1 MIAVE
6 RMFSMDVVIERA
18 CGMDVH
24 KDNITAC
31 ILTPE
36 GKEIQTFSTKTVFL
50 LQLVDW
56 IKQHNC
62 THVAMEST
70 SVYWKPIVNLLES
83 EDIEFLVVNAQ
94 HMKAVPGRK
103 TDVKDAEWIAKLLR
117 HGLLKASYIPDRNQ
131 RELRELVRYRR
142 SIIEERARQHNR
154 IQKVL
159 EGANIKL
166 GSVVSD
172 VLGVSARDMLDAI
185 ADGEEDPEKL
195 ANFARR
201 SMKKKKE
208 ELELA
213 LKGYINSH
221 QRLMLK
227 TILGHIDFLTEQIE
241 MLDKEVADRVSSHQE
256 DVSRLDSIPGIATRM
271 AEQILSEIGTDVK
284 KQFPTAAHMC
294 SWAGLVPGQNESA
307 GKRKSAKTKKGN
319 KKLRA
324 ALVEAAHSAAKTKNT
339 YLSSQYQ
346 RLAARIGKK
355 RAAVAVGHTI
365 LTIVYHLLNKRQL
378 YVELGADY
386 FDRRKKEIVIK
397 QSIKRLEILGCK
409 VTVEAIA

>member
-1 MIAVE
+1 
-6 RMFSMDVVIERA
+6 MFSMDVVIERA

-31 ILTPE
+31 IMTPE

-70 SVYWKPIVNLLES
+70 SVYWKPIVNLLEA

-172 VLGVSARDMLDAI
+172 VMGVSATRYA
-185 ADGEEDPEKL
+185 
-195 ANFARR
+195 
-201 SMKKKKE
+201 SC
-208 ELELA
+208 
-213 LKGYINSH
+213 H
-221 QRLMLK
+221 C
-227 TILGHIDFLTEQIE
+227 
-241 MLDKEVADRVSSHQE
+241 
-256 DVSRLDSIPGIATRM
+256 RM
-271 AEQILSEIGTDVK
+271 AKMIL
-284 KQFPTAAHMC
+284 
-294 SWAGLVPGQNESA
+294 
-307 GKRKSAKTKKGN
+307 
-319 KKLRA
+319 
-324 ALVEAAHSAAKTKNT
+324 KN
-339 YLSSQYQ
+339 
-346 RLAARIGKK
+346 
-355 RAAVAVGHTI
+355 
-365 LTIVYHLLNKRQL
+365 
-378 YVELGADY
+378 
-386 FDRRKKEIVIK
+386 
-397 QSIKRLEILGCK
+397 
-409 VTVEAIA
+409 

>member
-1 MIAVE
+1 
-6 RMFSMDVVIERA
+6 MFSMDVVIERA

-31 ILTPE
+31 IMTPE

-50 LQLVDW
+50 IQLVDW
-56 IKQHNC
+56 IKQHSC
-62 THVAMEST
+62 THVAVEST
-70 SVYWKPIVNLLES
+70 SVYWKPIVNLLEA

-172 VLGVSARDMLDAI
+172 IMGVSARDMLNAI
-185 ADGEEDPEKL
+185 AEGEEDPEKL

-201 SMKKKKE
+201 TMKKKKE

-213 LKGYINSH
+213 LRGYINPH

-227 TILGHIDFLTEQIE
+227 TILKHIDFLTEQIE
-241 MLDKEVADRVSSHQE
+241 MLDKEVAQRVSKYQE
-256 DVSRLDSIPGIATRM
+256 DIERLDSIPGIATRM
-271 AEQILSEIGTDVK
+271 AEQILSEIGTDIK
-284 KQFPTAAHMC
+284 KQFPSAAHMC
-294 SWAGLVPGQNESA
+294 SWAGLVPGHNESA

-319 KKLRA
+319 KYLRS
-324 ALVEAAHSAAKTKNT
+324 ALTEAAHSVRGSKN
-339 YLSSQYQ
+339 YLGALYRRTAS
-346 RLAARIGKK
+346 RKGKK
-355 RAAVAVGHTI
+355 RAGIVVAHAMLRI
-365 LTIVYHLLNKRQL
+365 SYYLLTREEM
-378 YVELGADY
+378 YVDLGEDY
-386 FDRRKKEIVIK
+386 FDKQKE
-397 QSIKRLEILGCK
+397 QSIVRHSLRRLESLGYT
-409 VTVEAIA
+409 VTLKEPEAS

>member
-1 MIAVE
+1 
-6 RMFSMDVVIERA
+6 MFSMDIVIERA

-31 ILTPE
+31 IMTPE

-50 LQLVDW
+50 IQLVDW
-56 IKQHNC
+56 IKQHSC

-70 SVYWKPIVNLLES
+70 SVYWKPIVNLLEA

-172 VLGVSARDMLDAI
+172 IMGVSARDMLNAI
-185 ADGEEDPEKL
+185 AEGEEDPEKL

-201 SMKKKKE
+201 TMKKKKD
-208 ELELA
+208 ELTLA

-227 TILGHIDFLTEQIE
+227 TILKHIDFLTEQIE
-241 MLDKEVADRVSSHQE
+241 MLDQEVAERVSSHQE
-256 DVSRLDSIPGIATRM
+256 DVERLDSIPGIATRM
-271 AEQILSEIGTDVK
+271 AEQILSEIGTDIK
-284 KQFPTAAHMC
+284 KQFPSAAHMC
-294 SWAGLVPGQNESA
+294 SWAGLVPGHNESA

-319 KKLRA
+319 KYLRS
-324 ALVEAAHSAAKTKNT
+324 ALTEAAHSVRGSKN
-339 YLSSQYQ
+339 YLGALYRRTAS
-346 RLAARIGKK
+346 RKGKK
-355 RAAVAVGHTI
+355 RAGIVVAHAMMRI
-365 LTIVYHLLNKRQL
+365 AYYLLTRKEM
-378 YVELGADY
+378 YVDLGEDY
-386 FDRRKKEIVIK
+386 FDKQRQ
-397 QSIKRLEILGCK
+397 QSIVRHSLRRLESLGYT
-409 VTVEAIA
+409 VTLQEPEAS

>member
-1 MIAVE
+1 
-6 RMFSMDVVIERA
+6 MDVVIERA

-31 ILTPE
+31 VMTAE

-50 LQLVDW
+50 LQLVNW

-70 SVYWKPIVNLLES
+70 SVYWKPIVNLLKA

-185 ADGEEDPEKL
+185 ADDEEDPEKL

-201 SMKKKKE
+201 TMKKKKE

-213 LKGYINSH
+213 LRGYINSH

-227 TILGHIDFLTEQIE
+227 
-241 MLDKEVADRVSSHQE
+241 R
-256 DVSRLDSIPGIATRM
+256 
-271 AEQILSEIGTDVK
+271 
-284 KQFPTAAHMC
+284 

-307 GKRKSAKTKKGN
+307 GKRKSAKTK
-319 KKLRA
+319 RS
-324 ALVEAAHSAAKTKNT
+324 ALTEAAHSVRGSKN
-339 YLSSQYQ
+339 Y
-346 RLAARIGKK
+346 
-355 RAAVAVGHTI
+355 
-365 LTIVYHLLNKRQL
+365 
-378 YVELGADY
+378 LGALY
-386 FDRRKKEIVIK
+386 WRTASRKGKNRAGIVVAHAMLPYLLLSLNPKRNVCRLRR
-397 QSIKRLEILGCK
+397 RLL
-409 VTVEAIA
+409 

>member
-1 MIAVE
+1 
-6 RMFSMDVVIERA
+6 MFSMDVVIERA
-18 CGMDVH
+18 CGMDIH

-31 ILTPE
+31 IMTPE

-50 LQLVDW
+50 IQLVDW
-56 IKQHNC
+56 IKQHSC

-70 SVYWKPIVNLLES
+70 SVYWKPIVNLLEA

-117 HGLLKASYIPDRNQ
+117 HGLLRASYIPDRNQ

-172 VLGVSARDMLDAI
+172 VMGVSARDMLNAI

-201 SMKKKKE
+201 TMKKKKD
-208 ELELA
+208 ELMLA

-227 TILGHIDFLTEQIE
+227 TILKHIDFLTEQIE
-241 MLDKEVADRVSSHQE
+241 MLDQEVTERVSSHQE
-256 DVSRLDSIPGIATRM
+256 DVERLDSIPGIAVRM

-284 KQFPTAAHMC
+284 KQFPSAAHMC

-319 KKLRA
+319 KYLRS
-324 ALVEAAHSAAKTKNT
+324 ALTEAAHSVRGSKN
-339 YLSSQYQ
+339 YLGALYRRTAS
-346 RLAARIGKK
+346 RKGKK
-355 RAAVAVGHTI
+355 RAGIVVAHAMLRI
-365 LTIVYHLLNKRQL
+365 SYYLLTRKEM
-378 YVELGADY
+378 YVDLGEDY
-386 FDRRKKEIVIK
+386 FDKQRQ
-397 QSIKRLEILGCK
+397 QSIVRHSLRRLESLGY
-409 VTVEAIA
+409 TVMLQEPEAS

>member
-1 MIAVE
+1 
-6 RMFSMDVVIERA
+6 MDIIIERA

-31 ILTPE
+31 IMTPQ

-56 IKQHNC
+56 IKQHGC

-70 SVYWKPIVNLLES
+70 SVYWKPIVNLLEA

-103 TDVKDAEWIAKLLR
+103 TDVKDAEWICQLLR
-117 HGLLKASYIPDRNQ
+117 YGLIKASFIPDRDQ

-172 VLGVSARDMLDAI
+172 IMGVSSKNMLRAI
-185 ADGEEDPEKL
+185 ADGVDDPEEL
-195 ANFARR
+195 ANMAQRTLKR
-201 SMKKKKE
+201 KKD

-213 LKGYINSH
+213 LQGYTSPH
-221 QRLMLK
+221 QRLMLR
-227 TILGHIDFLTEQIE
+227 TILTHIDFLSEQIDR
-241 MLDKEVADRVSSHQE
+241 LDQEVARRVSSYQE
-256 DVSRLDSIPGIATRM
+256 DIERLDSIPGISTRM
-271 AEQILSEIGTDVK
+271 AEQILAEIGTDIK
-284 KQFPTAAHMC
+284 NQFPSAAHMC
-294 SWAGLVPGQNESA
+294 SWAGLVPGHNESA
-307 GKRKSAKTKKGN
+307 GKRRSSKTKKGN
-319 KKLRA
+319 KYLRSG
-324 ALVEAAHSAAKTKNT
+324 LTEAAHSVKGSKN
-339 YLSSQYQ
+339 YLGALY
-346 RLAARIGKK
+346 RRTAARKGKK
-355 RAAVAVGHTI
+355 RAGIVVAHAMLRI
-365 LTIVYHLLNKRQL
+365 SYYLLTRKEM
-378 YVELGADY
+378 YVDLGEDY
-386 FDRRKKEIVIK
+386 FDKQRQ
-397 QSIKRLEILGCK
+397 QSIVRHALRRLEGLGYS
-409 VTVEAIA
+409 VTITQSDAS

>member
-1 MIAVE
+1 
-6 RMFSMDVVIERA
+6 MFSMDVVIERA

-31 ILTPE
+31 IMTPE

-50 LQLVDW
+50 IQLVDW
-56 IKQHNC
+56 IKEHNC

-70 SVYWKPIVNLLES
+70 SVYWKPIVNLLEA

-172 VLGVSARDMLDAI
+172 VMGVSGRDMLNAI
-185 ADGEEDPEKL
+185 AEGEEDPEKL

-201 SMKKKKE
+201 TMKKKKD
-208 ELELA
+208 ELMLA

-227 TILGHIDFLTEQIE
+227 TILKHIDFLTEQIE
-241 MLDKEVADRVSSHQE
+241 MLDHEVAGRVSSHQE
-256 DVSRLDSIPGIATRM
+256 DVERLDSIPGIATRM

-284 KQFPTAAHMC
+284 NQFPSAAHMC
-294 SWAGLVPGQNESA
+294 SWAGLVPGHNESA
-307 GKRKSAKTKKGN
+307 GKRKSSKTKKGN
-319 KKLRA
+319 KYLRS
-324 ALVEAAHSAAKTKNT
+324 ALTEAAHSVRGSKN
-339 YLSSQYQ
+339 YLGALYRRTAS
-346 RLAARIGKK
+346 RKGKK
-355 RAAVAVGHTI
+355 RAGIVVAHAMLRI
-365 LTIVYHLLNKRQL
+365 AYYLLTRKEI
-378 YVELGADY
+378 YVDLGEDY
-386 FDRRKKEIVIK
+386 FDKQRQ
-397 QSIKRLEILGCK
+397 QSILRHSLRRLESLGYS
-409 VTVEAIA
+409 VTLQEPEAS

>member
-1 MIAVE
+1 
-6 RMFSMDVVIERA
+6 MDVVIERA

-31 ILTPE
+31 IITPQ
-36 GKEIQTFSTKTVFL
+36 GKEVQTFSTKTVFL
-50 LQLVDW
+50 LKLLDW
-56 IKQHNC
+56 IKQHQC

-70 SVYWKPIVNLLES
+70 SVYWKPIVNLLEA

-94 HMKAVPGRK
+94 HMQAVPGRK

-142 SIIEERARQHNR
+142 SIIEERARQINR

-185 ADGEEDPEKL
+185 ASGEEDPEKL

-201 SMKKKKE
+201 SMKKKKD

-213 LKGYINSH
+213 LKGYIQFH

-227 TILGHIDFLTEQIE
+227 TILRHIDFLTEEIQ
-241 MLDKEVADRVSSHQE
+241 MLDQEVANRVRTYQE
-256 DVSRLDSIPGIATRM
+256 DVERLDSIPGIATRM
-271 AEQILSEIGTDVK
+271 AEQILAEIGTDIQETIPK
-284 KQFPTAAHMC
+284 C
-294 SWAGLVPGQNESA
+294 SPYVFLGRFGSWT
-307 GKRKSAKTKKGN
+307 KRKC
-319 KKLRA
+319 R
-324 ALVEAAHSAAKTKNT
+324 E
-339 YLSSQYQ
+339 
-346 RLAARIGKK
+346 
-355 RAAVAVGHTI
+355 
-365 LTIVYHLLNKRQL
+365 
-378 YVELGADY
+378 
-386 FDRRKKEIVIK
+386 KEI
-397 QSIKRLEILGCK
+397 S
-409 VTVEAIA
+409 